1 MYFYS
6 LLLSFVIFV
15 YDNVYMFICFLC
27 CSMCYCMT
35 ISCLFICVTLNGY
48 LGCTLFF
55 FSIINNATMII
66 FIHPCEFLYNMYL
79 KMELLGHKIC
89 KSQLYQML
97 PKCFPK
103 LLKQF
108 RTLLE
113 STEGFHCSTSS
124 PSLVSSGFL
133 IFTSL
138 IGNPHYCFDLYFLDH
153 L

>member
-1 MYFYS
+1 
-6 LLLSFVIFV
+6 
-15 YDNVYMFICFLC
+15 
-27 CSMCYCMT
+27 
-35 ISCLFICVTLNGY
+35 
-48 LGCTLFF
+48 
-55 FSIINNATMII
+55 MII

-113 STEGFHCSTSS
+113 NTEGFHCSTSS

-133 IFTSL
+133 IFLVLLAVLITVLICISL
-138 IGNPHYCFDLYFLDH
+138 ITCEIELLFLMFISYLDF
-153 L
+153 LFSELLIYKYTYIYSLSVLCITDIQLGFSLL